1 MRKLSLAS
9 LFLLMTLGTSVHT
22 AELKESFS
30 YGINYAWKNYSADFG
45 GLAAWGMN
53 GVAGD
58 TATYQAEFDD
68 MAANGIEVVRWW
80 IFPEFWNDSITF
92 DANGAP
98 NPLGQQAKDDVQA
111 ALEIASNSGV
121 RVMFCIFSFDGFRPT
136 RELYGITMTGIH
148 DIVTDNSKRAAL
160 MSNIVRP
167 LVTAAAES
175 PHVSAL
181 HSWDVINEPEW
192 AITGANK
199 YGSDAF
205 EADHELEPISHDQME
220 VFIGDTIKVMRSV
233 TPDIP
238 VTIGNAAIKWMS
250 AWNNS
255 DIDFYQPHIY
265 DWVNDYWPYSRSPA
279 ELGFN
284 DKPMIMGEYP
294 VEGLDDADHKTML
307 QSWFNNGYAGALGWD
322 YRVTHSK
329 GESDA
334 VVASTRSGYLQE
346 FKEFASSNDIGTP
359 AIGAANAAPATDQP
373 TKKAESLSKPGT
385 PAIEIDQ

>member
-111 ALEIASNSGV
+111 ALEIASNSGI

-359 AIGAANAAPATDQP
+359 AIGAANPAPASEQP
-373 TKKAESLSKPGT
+373 SKKAGSLSKPGT

>member
-1 MRKLSLAS
+1 
-9 LFLLMTLGTSVHT
+9 
-22 AELKESFS
+22 
-30 YGINYAWKNYSADFG
+30 
-45 GLAAWGMN
+45 
-53 GVAGD
+53 
-58 TATYQAEFDD
+58 
-68 MAANGIEVVRWW
+68 
-80 IFPEFWNDSITF
+80 
-92 DANGAP
+92 
-98 NPLGQQAKDDVQA
+98 
-111 ALEIASNSGV
+111 
-121 RVMFCIFSFDGFRPT
+121 
-136 RELYGITMTGIH
+136 MTGIH
-148 DIVTDNSKRAAL
+148 DIVTDNGKRAAL

-205 EADHELEPISHDQME
+205 EADHELEPITHDQME

-294 VEGLDDADHKTML
+294 VEGLDDADHKTCL
-307 QSWFNNGYAGALGWD
+307 LYTSPSPRDRG
-322 YRVTHSK
+322 
-329 GESDA
+329 
-334 VVASTRSGYLQE
+334 
-346 FKEFASSNDIGTP
+346 
-359 AIGAANAAPATDQP
+359 
-373 TKKAESLSKPGT
+373 
-385 PAIEIDQ
+385 